1 MWKPAA
7 TGSALLVAGA
17 LQLAAHLNRAPTL
30 EDYLAFRCGPPGAG
44 QDVTALAHLL
54 GPAGHCWG
62 CYAMAA
68 GAALV
73 GVTAWRWARNASH
86 AARRPQRIR
95 RSPALAPQGLRGH

>member
-17 LQLAAHLNRAPTL
+17 AKFAADLNRAPTL
-30 EDYLAFRCGPPGAG
+30 EDYLAFRCGLPGAG

-73 GVTAWRWARNASH
+73 GVAAWRWAQNAAQVARPRN
-86 AARRPQRIR
+86 
-95 RSPALAPQGLRGH
+95 